1 MGPIRTG
8 DRLWVSLIYIYNNE
22 FINDRCSDKI
32 ETGVLFIFIFK
43 KYFVIHPELLNL
55 IPISSH
61 IEQQHLFYNM
71 WKYLCNISTKFS
83 LKVAKGFIFFICTAT
98 SPSLALNDI
107 LYLAFEVVLTWN
119 YIYIYNWF
127 RNCCDYT
134 VLITGITF
142 MTDICICYGFILNS
156 RYGSLFM
163 DFLGFPYQHIWI
175 LRVWGVFFLPIWNQS
190 YLPVTQETPQ
200 I

>member
-1 MGPIRTG
+1 MNLSMIAVLIRYRQG
-8 DRLWVSLIYIYNNE
+8 SYLSLSSKNILWYTLSSLILCQSAAILSNN
-22 FINDRCSDKI
+22 ICSI
-32 ETGVLFIFIFK
+32 TCENIFATSLQNF
-43 KYFVIHPELLNL
+43 LLKL
-55 IPISSH
+55 QKAWS
-61 IEQQHLFYNM
+61 
-71 WKYLCNISTKFS
+71 FS
-83 LKVAKGFIFFICTAT
+83 CTAT
-98 SPSLALNDI
+98 SPSAALDDI
-107 LYLAFEVVLTWN
+107 LYLAFHFVLPWN